1 MSIELHIFISD
12 SRVPTRDEWQRQIEQ
27 LAFPTALDTT
37 LDVRHDTGF
46 SPTIFEG
53 RATGFEFFLEPAV
66 DVLANYEHIAEKVGG
81 RDLCATFRWGGDLA
95 ECGAAISAAAA
106 LTKMA
111 DGVYFYPDDDVLYSA
126 DEAVNATVKEL
137 AELKDLPK
145 RN

>member
-1 MSIELHIFISD
+1 MSIELHVFISD

-27 LAFPTALDTT
+27 LAFPTVLDTT

-53 RATGFEFFLEPAV
+53 RSTGFEFFLEPAA
-66 DVLANYEHIAEKVGG
+66 DVLASYEHIAAKVDG

-111 DGVYFYPDDDVLYSA
+111 DGVYFYPDDDVLYSG
-126 DEAVNATVKEL
+126 DEAVNATIKEL